1 VRRAALVCALLA
13 SHALARAE
21 EPIPAA
27 GAAGAA
33 DQTPSTEEIEKALK
47 ADQAAKEKSH
57 PAQASPSTAPSAGA
71 GAAEPAARAPTSA
84 LGRFIQSLNPDIS
97 AILDLA
103 AGFYSNEA
111 VTLKSG
117 DDPANTGFNVQ
128 EIELAFQAVVDP
140 YFRADI
146 FVTVPNLETFELE
159 EAVLTTTSLPWNLQV
174 RAGIFRAAFG
184 RENMQHLHLQD
195 FTRRPKVGP
204 LFLGLDGLR
213 SPGLEVNWLVPKI
226 PFYLL
231 LEASAFS
238 VAASGPN
245 EQLASFGGGEHWDFT
260 YVASAKAFWELGE
273 SSALY
278 VGLSYAH
285 GKTSQTQT
293 QNEVLPSARPIT
305 SDPFP
310 TTLNNLFSNLYGTDI
325 YFKWK
330 PANAARTYLSV
341 AWTTEFML
349 RHIPEQLT
357 AAGAPSP
364 SQLEG
369 GLYTQLVVQAARR
382 WYLGL
387 RGEVLGIPEAIS
399 VRREYATAASITFAA
414 SEFARIRLYGES
426 RFPAGA
432 DVYGALFVQ
441 LEASIGAHGA
451 HPY

>member
-1 VRRAALVCALLA
+1 MKHAALVCALLVTSA
-13 SHALARAE
+13 TARAE
-21 EPIPAA
+21 DPPPP
-27 GAAGAA
+27 A
-33 DQTPSTEEIEKALK
+33 DQTPSTEEIEQALK
-47 ADQAAKEKSH
+47 ADQAAKDKAHPKEA
-57 PAQASPSTAPSAGA
+57 PAQAASPSGANAAAGSPAPS
-71 GAAEPAARAPTSA
+71 TSA
-84 LGRFIQSLNPDIS
+84 FGRLIQSLNPDIS

-103 AGFYSNEA
+103 AGWYSNESG
-111 VTLKSG
+111 TLKSD
-117 DDPANTGFNVQ
+117 DDPANTGFNAQ
-128 EIELAFQAVVDP
+128 EIEIAFQAVVDP

-146 FVTVPNLETFELE
+146 FVTVPNLNSFEIE
-159 EAVLTTTSLPWNLQV
+159 EGFLTTTNLPWNLQV
-174 RAGIFRAAFG
+174 RAGVFRAAFG
-184 RENMQHLHLQD
+184 RQNMQHLHLQD
-195 FTRRPKVGP
+195 FTRRPAINA

-213 SPGLEVNWLVPKI
+213 SPGLEINWLVPGI

-245 EQLASFGGGEHWDFT
+245 EQLATFGGGEHWDFA

-278 VGLSYAH
+278 AGLSYAH
-285 GKTSQTQT
+285 GKTSQTAT
-293 QNEVLPSARPIT
+293 INDVLPSTRPIT

-310 TTLNNLFSNLYGTDI
+310 TNLNNLFSNLYGADL

-330 PANAARTYLSV
+330 PANAARTYVSV

-349 RHIPEQLT
+349 RDIPAQLT

-364 SQLEG
+364 EQLEG

-387 RGEVLGIPEAIS
+387 RGEVLGIPQADS
-399 VRREYATAASITFAA
+399 VHREYATAGSITFAA
-414 SEFARIRLYGES
+414 SEFARMRLYGEV
-426 RFPAGA
+426 RFPAGR
-432 DVYGALFVQ
+432 DVYGAMFVQ